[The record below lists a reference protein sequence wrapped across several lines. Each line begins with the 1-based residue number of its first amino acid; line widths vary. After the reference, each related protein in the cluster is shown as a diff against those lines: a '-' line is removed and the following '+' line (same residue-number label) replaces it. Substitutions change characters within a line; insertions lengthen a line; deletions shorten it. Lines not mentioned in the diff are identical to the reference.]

1 MDASMT
7 RLFFGALI
15 GSLGAS
21 VFVAAVIEEI
31 PWLFG
36 ISSGLIFVGF
46 GILVGTD
53 KR

>member
-7 RLFFGALI
+7 RLWF
-15 GSLGAS
+15 GSLVGSIGAS
-21 VFVAAVIEEI
+21 TFASAVMQEI
-31 PWLFG
+31 GWLFG
-36 ISSGLIFVGF
+36 LSSAAIFVGF